1 MHVGQGRIVVEVVE
15 KDIRTEHRGDDCADT
30 VEGLRN
36 VDANFRVS
44 GRTTDCA
51 CQRFVYDRRW
61 TDLPV
66 MKGLAAVS
74 SEPSPLPIMKM
85 DMQKP
90 ANDLALIHGIAINAP
105 TAYKQRPQMKTA
117 LYE

>member
-1 MHVGQGRIVVEVVE
+1 
-15 KDIRTEHRGDDCADT
+15 
-30 VEGLRN
+30 
-36 VDANFRVS
+36 
-44 GRTTDCA
+44 
-51 CQRFVYDRRW
+51 
-61 TDLPV
+61 

-105 TAYKQRPQMKTA
+105 IAYKQRPQMKTA